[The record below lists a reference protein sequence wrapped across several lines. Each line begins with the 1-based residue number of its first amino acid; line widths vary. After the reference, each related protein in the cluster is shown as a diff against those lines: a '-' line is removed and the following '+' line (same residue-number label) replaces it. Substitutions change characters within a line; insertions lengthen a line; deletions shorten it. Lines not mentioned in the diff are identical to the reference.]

1 MWPGTIAPHVG
12 HMPEKVLKLVG
23 MRINRTV
30 AYFSCAYL
38 GEILVPIEIDGL
50 KLQLERFGE

>member
-12 HMPEKVLKLVG
+12 HMPEKVSKLVG

-30 AYFSCAYL
+30 AYFTLCLPRGKYWFQPKPMGQSYN
-38 GEILVPIEIDGL
+38 
-50 KLQLERFGE
+50 